1 MGNILP
7 VNVLMFFE
15 IEIKPTRYDV
25 TLNQGLRMRIFS
37 WECLVVFTKVF
48 DGYGISYL
56 CLIS

>member
-1 MGNILP
+1 MGNILT

-37 WECLVVFTKVF
+37 WDFTKVF
-48 DGYGISYL
+48 DGYGIAY
-56 CLIS
+56 